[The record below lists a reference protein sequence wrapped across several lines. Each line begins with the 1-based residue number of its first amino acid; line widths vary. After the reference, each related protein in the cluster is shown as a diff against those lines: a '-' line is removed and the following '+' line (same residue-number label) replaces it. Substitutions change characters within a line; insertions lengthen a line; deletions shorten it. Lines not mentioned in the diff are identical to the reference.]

1 MPHATL
7 FLTFIVEKV
16 GRSNTM
22 VLIDHLKFNFFL
34 LGNQLKIL
42 ESCNRCERKY
52 LLAWITTRTG
62 LLRKIFSIYFP
73 LFFFP
78 RVLGMTLDLLLCSSR
93 NISQTFT
100 AFHQMKTSVLFLY
113 FNLLQM
119 SSYKSSTTYRCLY
132 HHE

>member
-16 GRSNTM
+16 RRSNTIA
-22 VLIDHLKFNFFL
+22 LTDHLKFNFFL

-52 LLAWITTRTG
+52 LLVGSLHG
-62 LLRKIFSIYFP
+62 LDFYGKFSLYIYP
-73 LFFFP
+73 FFFP

-100 AFHQMKTSVLFLY
+100 AFHQMKTSVLFSY